1 MKRYG
6 KILIICLVVVLAGLW
21 FWRYKSMNDY
31 YASLSKQSICY
42 YSMGEFVEVGDNYIG
57 NDNGLN
63 GYGFRVDK
71 FEIVDGNSY
80 CQELNYDG
88 EHGEKLALISITLRN
103 KGSQEGIRLTDL
115 SLIGEDNYVGMNWD
129 LLLLA
134 NPGLEGSTGIRL
146 SPDTEY
152 SLVIPYDIFQRYF
165 SRKTYKNIEEYPF
178 FFVAAGYPEEQRIQ
192 LSIFD

>member
-1 MKRYG
+1 
-6 KILIICLVVVLAGLW
+6 
-21 FWRYKSMNDY
+21 MNDY

-57 NDNGLN
+57 YDNGLN

-134 NPGLEGSTGIRL
+134 NPGEVSSNKSQFMPT
-146 SPDTEY
+146 
-152 SLVIPYDIFQRYF
+152 
-165 SRKTYKNIEEYPF
+165 
-178 FFVAAGYPEEQRIQ
+178 
-192 LSIFD
+192 

>member
-6 KILIICLVVVLAGLW
+6 KLLIICLVVVLAGLW
-21 FWRYKSMNDY
+21 FWRYKSVNDY
-31 YASLSKQSICY
+31 YASISKQGIRY

-115 SLIGEDNYVGMNWD
+115 NLIGEDTYVGMNWD

-152 SLVIPYDIFQRYF
+152 ALVIPYDLFQKHF
-165 SRKTYKNIEEYPF
+165 GRKTYKNIEEYPF
-178 FFVAAGYPEEQRIQ
+178 CFVAAGYPEEQRIQ
-192 LSIFD
+192 LSLFD

>member
-1 MKRYG
+1 
-6 KILIICLVVVLAGLW
+6 
-21 FWRYKSMNDY
+21 MNDY
-31 YASLSKQSICY
+31 YASLSKQSVCY

-57 NDNGLN
+57 NNNGLN

-103 KGSQEGIRLTDL
+103 KGSQEGIWLTDL
-115 SLIGEDNYVGMNWD
+115 NLIGEDTYAGMNWD

-134 NPGLEGSTGIRL
+134 NPGLKGSTGIRL

-152 SLVIPYDIFQRYF
+152 ALVIPYDLFQKHF

-178 FFVAAGYPEEQRIQ
+178 FFFVVADYPEEQRIQ
-192 LSIFD
+192 LSLFD